1 VSGGNAVPQVF
12 SRAQFEALKAHAKRL
27 HRQRPGLSHVQ
38 ALDIVAREQGFQNWA
53 LLARSHN
60 RVEVQGPS
68 VEPPVAPK
76 PYIAKLRAIV
86 RSRDRSAG
94 NVWWD
99 EDVPANH
106 PEAYYERFE
115 WMPEN
120 LQVAH
125 VEEHVVRSQVS
136 KMRRI
141 IEFIDSS
148 ELKPSKAWVRLFGY
162 GPIPYG
168 MDHSAVW
175 RDAQNRFIVS
185 TEPYGGDRAIET
197 VGMWCEEHGWTFA
210 AAKQGQGIWNPCP
223 PTCEPGC
230 PGHSRLLLMA
240 PPKNGGDPREIA
252 ERLQ

>member
-1 VSGGNAVPQVF
+1 MNGGNAMSQVR
-12 SRAQFEALKAHAKRL
+12 SKVQVEALKARANRIQS
-27 HRQRPGLSHVQ
+27 QRPELSHVQ
-38 ALDIVAREQGFQNWA
+38 ALDIVAREHGFKNWA

-60 RVEVQGPS
+60 SAESQSRSAV
-68 VEPPVAPK
+68 PPRAPK

-125 VEEHVVRSQVS
+125 FEERVVRSQVS

-162 GPIPYG
+162 GQNPHG

-175 RDAQNRFIVS
+175 RDAQNRFIVT

-197 VGMWCEEHGWTFA
+197 LGVWCEEHGWRFA

-230 PGHSRLLLMA
+230 PGHSRLVLMA
-240 PPKNGGDPREIA
+240 PPKNGGNPQEVV
-252 ERLQ
+252 ERL